1 MLICP
6 TSMSVRLS
14 VARVT
19 RLDARCEAMWPS
31 TGYMPL
37 GDDRRKH
44 AGWRRISVKQILA
57 VDSATIC
64 ERPVSDV
71 ALLFSAINRYVI
83 SWVRHANL
91 RDCQHLRR
99 VAIFSSTM
107 VLYRMPDCLSFT
119 KERHGS
125 QAVWYFEGNEIKHC
139 KIKKRQTAQ
148 KWLQEELSLNIN
160 SYE

>member
-1 MLICP
+1 M
-6 TSMSVRLS
+6 
-14 VARVT
+14 
-19 RLDARCEAMWPS
+19 
-31 TGYMPL
+31 
-37 GDDRRKH
+37 
-44 AGWRRISVKQILA
+44 KQILA

-139 KIKKRQTAQ
+139 KIKKDRPHRNGC
-148 KWLQEELSLNIN
+148 KKNFR
-160 SYE
+160 